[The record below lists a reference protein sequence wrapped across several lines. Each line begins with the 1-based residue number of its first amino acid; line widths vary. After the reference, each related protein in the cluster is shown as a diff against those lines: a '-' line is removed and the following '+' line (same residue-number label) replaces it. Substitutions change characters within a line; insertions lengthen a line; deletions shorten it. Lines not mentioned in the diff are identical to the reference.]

1 MKSNIFRE
9 VLNEEY
15 IEVNKSVSKTIQY
28 LSEISGPVIESLPDD
43 IGISFECSK
52 KGKIT
57 VWSYD
62 PTAPRRITRFRKS
75 NDTLYPLYYVYGQV
89 ISKDNK
95 TYIKMNSVYKKSE
108 IYKQFLCT
116 LLAFLIFPFFILY
129 LLEVSRF
136 NVPIVIISL
145 IGGFFLS
152 LNDYSSVAQRKSRGL
167 TILPIMENTVKKY
180 AKNIEKWED

>member
-43 IGISFECSK
+43 IGISFNCSK

-62 PTAPRRITRFRKS
+62 PASSRRVTLRAKS
-75 NDTLYPLYYVYGQV
+75 YDTLYPLYYVYGQV

-108 IYKQFLCT
+108 IYEQFFWTFLAV
-116 LLAFLIFPFFILY
+116 LLFPVFVLL
-129 LLEVSRF
+129 LLEKAQF

-145 IGGFFLS
+145 LGGFFLS
-152 LNDYSSVAQRKSRGL
+152 LNRCSSVPQRKSRGL